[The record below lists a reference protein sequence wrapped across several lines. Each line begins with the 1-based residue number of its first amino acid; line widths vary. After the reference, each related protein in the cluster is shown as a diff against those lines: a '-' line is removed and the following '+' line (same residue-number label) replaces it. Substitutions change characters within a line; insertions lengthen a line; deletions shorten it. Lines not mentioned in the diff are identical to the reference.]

1 MAYGSIRMEPVFMIL
16 AQSAATAAVMAI
28 EGKLAVQDV
37 PYEQLKKRLLEDGQ
51 VLANEKPGP
60 KPTGLVIDDAHA
72 KLTGDWSMSH
82 AQEPYLGAGY
92 LHDANADKGKKSARF
107 EVAIAKPGRYEVRVA
122 YTPNPNRATNVPV
135 TIEHAGGTATVKVNQ
150 RLNPPFDKLF
160 AAVGTYE
167 FAGSKAVVEISNAD
181 TDGYVIVDAVQLV
194 PQ

>member
-1 MAYGSIRMEPVFMIL
+1 
-16 AQSAATAAVMAI
+16 VMAI

-60 KPTGLVIDDAHA
+60 KPAGLVTDDAHA

-92 LHDANADKGKKSARF
+92 LHDNNADKGKKTARF

-122 YTPNPNRATNVPV
+122 YTANPNRATNVPV

-150 RLNPPFDKLF
+150 RLNPTFDKLF
-160 AAVGTYE
+160 VAVGAFE
-167 FAGSKAVVEISNAD
+167 FTGSKAVVEVSNAD

-194 PQ
+194 EK